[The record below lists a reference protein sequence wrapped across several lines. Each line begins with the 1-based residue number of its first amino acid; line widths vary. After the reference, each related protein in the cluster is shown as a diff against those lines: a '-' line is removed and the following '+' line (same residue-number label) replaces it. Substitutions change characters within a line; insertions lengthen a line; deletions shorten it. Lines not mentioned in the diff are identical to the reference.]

1 MKTEDLL
8 SLLFIASV
16 MLTPYI
22 VNFFQNYKSQQI
34 IYVEIEKP
42 VEKVKKVK
50 PKPKPVEIKNPIMDD
65 AIQCLMSL
73 GMKKLDAVKKVK
85 DMFNNQNYNS
95 IESFLIDVYKK

>member
-50 PKPKPVEIKNPIMDD
+50 PKSKPVEIKNPIMDD